1 MIRLLEVELK
11 KILKRKSIYII
22 WILML
27 IFCLLNNILFFTDYD
42 NDGNYKY
49 FDSDN
54 LIEEQTKLENEID
67 KYNKD
72 NSNEVT
78 MYITLKTKLDIIKLK
93 QKYEV
98 NSFQYNKINDY
109 LYDVIYNLN
118 YYKEIEENTESLM
131 KEDAKYQEI
140 LTNLDNNNYKYFLNK
155 ELEHLTFIGD
165 DLKRNYDEESDVL
178 VRDELLDKVEENDFL
193 IKILKIRES
202 LNIEEDDSYLNK
214 ALISYQEN
222 YMTIKYYNNLGRK
235 LTYAEKKNYNEAVS
249 NTKISQYIIEN
260 KQNINKQNTLNYQ
273 LRTILEDYEIFIIM
287 LVLIVSSIVI
297 CDEFKDG
304 TIKLLLIKP
313 YSRVKILLS
322 KYFTVIIVLIISILL
337 LIGMQLVIGVII
349 FGIKSLDI
357 PVVVYNFTKQELVE
371 YHVFYYMI
379 IRIMSKL
386 PFLLILI
393 SISFFLSILL
403 TSTIISITM
412 PLMLYMFTPTINYFM
427 DEYNL
432 TFMKYLVNVNWSLEE
447 YLFGNLPKI
456 EYITLEFSYL
466 VLLIYFICLGIITF
480 IVFKKKNIK
489 NI

>member
-1 MIRLLEVELK
+1 MIRLLQVELK

-54 LIEEQTKLENEID
+54 LIEEQTKLESELE
-67 KYNKD
+67 KYSKD
-72 NSNEVT
+72 NSNEVS

-109 LYDVIYNLN
+109 LYDTIYNLY
-118 YYKEIEENTESLM
+118 YYKEIESNTESLK
-131 KEDAKYQEI
+131 KEEIKYQEI

-155 ELEHLTFIGD
+155 ELELLKSIND
-165 DLKRNYDEESDVL
+165 DLRRNYDEESDVL
-178 VRDELLDKVEENDFL
+178 VKEELLDKIEENEFS
-193 IKILKIRES
+193 IKILKTRDS
-202 LNIEEDDSYLNK
+202 LNIEEDNSYLNES
-214 ALISYQEN
+214 LISYQEN
-222 YMTIKYYNNLGRK
+222 YKTIKYYNNLDRK
-235 LTYAEKKNYNEAVS
+235 LTYDEKKSYNEALSKV
-249 NTKISQYIIEN
+249 KINQYIIEN
-260 KQNINKQNTLNYQ
+260 KQNINKQNNLNYQ

-313 YSRVKILLS
+313 YSRCKILLS
-322 KYFTVIIVLIISILL
+322 KYFTVIIVLILSILL
-337 LIGMQLVIGVII
+337 LIGMQFIIGGII
-349 FGIKSLDI
+349 FGFNSLDV
-357 PVVVYNFTKQELVE
+357 PVVVYNFTKQEIVE
-371 YHVFYYMI
+371 YHVLYYMLLRI
-379 IRIMSKL
+379 ISKL

-412 PLMLYMFTPTINYFM
+412 PLMLYMFAPTLNYLM
-427 DEYNL
+427 EEYKL
-432 TFMKYLVNVNWSLEE
+432 IFMKYLVNVNWSLEE

-456 EYITLEFSYL
+456 EYITLEFSCL
-466 VLLIYFICLGIITF
+466 ILLIYFIGLGILTF
-480 IVFKKKNIK
+480 IIFKKKNIK